1 MKQVNVIRREV
12 QWPYALAQLGDTR
25 EILSVAIKLEPHR
38 YGFADTQL
46 RMRVE
51 GSVRVGLDLVRSMVG
66 YLNSNGLVVREGNLS
81 VMFTGNVDGSA
92 DEDDFVEQVQK
103 LVTVILV
110 GRS

>member
-1 MKQVNVIRREV
+1 MKQVNVIRTEV

-25 EILSVAIKLEPHR
+25 EILSVALKMEPHR

-51 GSVRVGLDLVRSMVG
+51 GSVRVGYDLVRSMVG
-66 YLNSNGLVVREGNLS
+66 YLNSDGLVVREGKLAAG
-81 VMFTGNVDGSA
+81 FTGDIEGREA
-92 DEDDFVEQVQK
+92 EDEFVEQVQK